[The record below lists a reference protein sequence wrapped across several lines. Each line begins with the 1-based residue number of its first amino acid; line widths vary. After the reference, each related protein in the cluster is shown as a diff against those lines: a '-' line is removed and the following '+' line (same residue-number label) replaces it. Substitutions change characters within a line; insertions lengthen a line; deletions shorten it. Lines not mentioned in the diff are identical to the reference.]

1 MPILDAADTALSAFA
16 TFARF
21 GRGIRVEPAA
31 IRPEQTLELYE
42 FEGCP
47 YCRLVR
53 EALTE
58 LDLEAMIYPCPKGGE
73 RFRPKAVE
81 RGGKSQFPLLV
92 DPNTGRHL
100 YESADIVA
108 YLFETYGKRPLPA
121 VWRLQLF
128 NEASSILASAY
139 RGRSGTR
146 AKPSRAPEQPLE
158 LYSFESSPFARRVRE
173 TLCELELPYRLR
185 NVGRTRTA
193 EFIPPAI
200 RDRLRLTIK
209 VQSDSRKAFVARS
222 GRMMIPYLY
231 DPNTDTGLFESGD
244 IRRYLVRHYTM
255 PG

>member
-1 MPILDAADTALSAFA
+1 MPLRDAADTAFSALA

-21 GRGIRVEPAA
+21 GRGIRIAPAA
-31 IRPEQTLELYE
+31 VKPEQPLELYE

-81 RGGKSQFPLLV
+81 IGGKSQFPLLV
-92 DPNTGRHL
+92 DPNTGRRLH
-100 YESADIVA
+100 ESADIVA

-121 VWRLQLF
+121 AWRLGMV
-128 NEASSILASAY
+128 NEASSVLASAY
-139 RGRSGTR
+139 RAGAGTR

-173 TLCELELPYRLR
+173 TLCDLELPYLLH
-185 NVGRTRTA
+185 NVGRTRAA

-200 RDRLRLTIK
+200 RDRLGLDIQ
-209 VQSDSRKAFVARS
+209 VEGESRRRFVARS
-222 GRMMIPYLY
+222 GRMAVPYLY
-231 DPNTDTGLFESGD
+231 DPNTGRGLFESAD
-244 IRRYLVRHYTM
+244 IRRYLRETYSTH
-255 PG
+255 